1 MKRPPRDQQKELAD
15 QARLMRAWKAW
26 HAEQLDE
33 ALAGLHGAMVAEL
46 MTLLDR
52 HELNSAAALL
62 ACVQRMDWSTV
73 KLRRAPHGAAPEQL
87 DYHSPARTQ
96 RLGGD
101 RRSATRSTRQRVS
114 AHQAHAVHPLPA
126 KADSS
131 PEGATAERTGRDVTA
146 TVSNR
151 VSDDN
156 E

>member
-15 QARLMRAWKAW
+15 QAQLMRAWRAW

-52 HELNSAAALL
+52 HELNSAAALR

-73 KLRRAPHGAAPEQL
+73 SYDVRLTALHQINQTIIRLRE
-87 DYHSPARTQ
+87 
-96 RLGGD
+96 
-101 RRSATRSTRQRVS
+101 RSGLAGIDDLRQRVS

>member
-1 MKRPPRDQQKELAD
+1 MGALRQPYLLSLVWSVRNEAPPTRPTKGTRRPSPAH
-15 QARLMRAWKAW
+15 ARVESMA
-26 HAEQLDE
+26 
-33 ALAGLHGAMVAEL
+33 
-46 MTLLDR
+46 
-52 HELNSAAALL
+52 
-62 ACVQRMDWSTV
+62 
-73 KLRRAPHGAAPEQL
+73 RRAA
-87 DYHSPARTQ
+87 
-96 RLGGD
+96 
-101 RRSATRSTRQRVS
+101 RRSACRFAWSDGRRADDATRPTRIELPRRAARLRPTHGLEHSQATTCASRRCTRSTRQRVS

>member
-1 MKRPPRDQQKELAD
+1 MKRLPRDQQKELAD
-15 QARLMRAWKAW
+15 QAQLMRAWRAW
-26 HAEQLDE
+26 HAAQ
-33 ALAGLHGAMVAEL
+33 
-46 MTLLDR
+46 
-52 HELNSAAALL
+52 L